1 MDTSRRRDT
10 QLLRAAQKGERRA
23 RERIVSDHLGIVRS
37 LAARYRDLG
46 LPFDDL
52 VQEGSLGL
60 LDAIDGYD
68 AERGIDFE
76 AYARFRVRRA
86 IRNALTEKSRL
97 IRLPKQ
103 IVERRR
109 VIERAEA
116 TLTAARGRSPTPG
129 ELGEATGLSR
139 AAVVETRSIA
149 AGMVSLDQ
157 PVLPDGSTLETVV
170 ADLSAVDP
178 EMDAVEHMQAQLVDE
193 AVADL
198 PPRQRE
204 IVSRHFG
211 IGCTPEEIA
220 EVASALH
227 LSQQRTRTIERDAL
241 YALRDRLELDRQAS
255 VAATRGRHR
264 CGGRVISQALPGAA
278 GSRVS
283 AVRPS
288 RLAERRRARGA
299 KGSTQ
304 AKEIR

>member
-1 MDTSRRRDT
+1 MDTPRRRDT
-10 QLLRAAQKGERRA
+10 GLLRAAQKGERRA
-23 RERIVSDHLGIVRS
+23 RERIVSDHLRIVRS
-37 LAARYRDLG
+37 LAARYRELG

-116 TLTAARGRSPTPG
+116 TLTAARGRSPTPC

-170 ADLSAVDP
+170 ADASAVDP
-178 EMDAVEHMQAQLVDE
+178 EIDAVEHMQAQLVDE

-264 CGGRVISQALPGAA
+264 GDGRVIPQALPGAA

-299 KGSTQ
+299 EGSTQ